1 MKVALIG
8 GGAYLA
14 YKYVWP
20 QFSGAPA
27 TLANPTSSSGTAD
40 SSTATPAVPATIANP
55 FTGKSLASI
64 YAAVNS
70 AAGAG
75 FMGTVDDWDWYL
87 MQVVPGW
94 TTPDPGPI
102 FSALNFTPPW
112 TRDTKMPLASY
123 WIAMGPYLAQ
133 HQGLTGFAGTFDVP
147 VPAGIDTSPDVQQ
160 QIADLWSSMGSGPSV
175 APVLPAG
182 APSWLNANASAVL
195 MAGGAI
201 LGLTLLARGMR

>member
-20 QFSGAPA
+20 QFSSPGSPAPA
-27 TLANPTSSSGTAD
+27 SSNGAAA
-40 SSTATPAVPATIANP
+40 STATPAVPATIANP

-175 APVLPAG
+175 TAVFPVG
-182 APSWLNANASAVL
+182 NNAPSWLNANASAVL
-195 MAGGAI
+195 MAGGAV